1 MLATQRL
8 LSHIHPYLS
17 TLVLSTLFIAG
28 LSLYAAGADTA
39 HAAEPPAPRV
49 SMQTNMGTIV
59 LELYPDKAPKTV
71 ANFLQ
76 YVKDGFYTGTLFHRV
91 IRNFMIQGGGFTA
104 DYQRKQTRAPIMNEA
119 NNGLSN
125 TRGTIAMARTFE
137 PHSATSQFFI
147 NVADNARLDYT
158 ASTPRGWGY
167 CVFGRVVRGMN
178 VVDKIRNLPTGAR
191 GPFAGNVP
199 LEPVIIEKVTLLP
212 ATAGRAGTPTPTT
225 PNQSVPA
232 KPVSTKPAQTKPN

>member
-17 TLVLSTLFIAG
+17 TLVLSTLFVAG

-59 LELYPDKAPKTV
+59 IELYPDKAPKTV
-71 ANFLQ
+71 TNFLQ
-76 YVKDGFYTGTLFHRV
+76 YVKDGFYTGTIFHRV

-104 DYQRKQTRAPIMNEA
+104 DYQRKQTRAPIVNEA

-147 NVADNARLDYT
+147 NVVNNARLDYT

-167 CVFGRVVRGMN
+167 CVFGRVVRGMR

-191 GPFAGNVP
+191 GPFASNVP

-212 ATAGRAGTPTPTT
+212 ATASSAGTPTPTI
-225 PNQSVPA
+225 PNQSAPA
-232 KPVSTKPAQTKPN
+232 KPVPTQSTQTKPN